1 MQKPRKFR
9 FAWLLFFVFEPSQAT
24 KRKEAKESRKE
35 RILLKL
41 VILKLW
47 EVKQRKLHLSP
58 SHQPLQDFPLISAE
72 RNILLIEVPV
82 PCFYLLK
89 QSALRMFAITE
100 QTTDT
105 YIIG

>member
-1 MQKPRKFR
+1 MQKPRKPK

-24 KRKEAKESRKE
+24 KRKEAKE

-58 SHQPLQDFPLISAE
+58 FHQPLQDFPLISAE

-89 QSALRMFAITE
+89 QSALRMFAITK